1 MVNLLWLLLI
11 PYLSEAYGIHGG
23 EAAIGTPRI
32 IRNLLCA
39 WPFAL
44 VAFLIA
50 GHCTPHLVEQSS
62 ISALFFV
69 AAYLGTSMGFDNHPL
84 WFKGLV
90 TLFPVGAALLPLAYW
105 IGYRTPSKNVLA
117 EYLSGLFYGA
127 ALAIAAMVFA

>member
-1 MVNLLWLLLI
+1 MTQLLWLLLI

-50 GHCTPHLVEQSS
+50 GHYTPHLSEQVS
-62 ISALFFV
+62 IAALFGVNAFFG
-69 AAYLGTSMGFDNHPL
+69 ANMGFDNHPL
-84 WFKGLV
+84 WLKGL
-90 TLFPVGAALLPLAYW
+90 LNFFPVGAILLPLAYA
-105 IGYRTPSKNVLA
+105 GSAVAAVKEYRSGAYYGVA
-117 EYLSGLFYGA
+117 LS
-127 ALAIAAMVFA
+127 IVAMVFA